1 MRRTKWSLRKRRF
14 VRRMLG
20 YAINP
25 LWRRT
30 RVLLRREQSHR
41 IGGYPVILPPSHDLP
56 FYQRRDPTY
65 DDYAIGLLAGL
76 AGNARKTLVI
86 DVGANVGDTAVAAL
100 SAAPSIDVVSVEG
113 AEPFIPYLRRNV
125 AQFGER
131 ARVVEGFVGPIG
143 STMTYSHDG
152 STGGFQHVT
161 RQDGTDVTNWVHPVA
176 LLDLAVGY
184 DQVIWKSDID
194 GFDIPVLAQHWSD
207 VDQGCQVVWF
217 EYDPASTLGDP
228 DDIDRLLVA
237 LGDSGRDLWVY
248 DNLGR
253 HMVDLA
259 SGPGAAQ
266 GLRDLTRWL
275 TEQRA
280 GYVAVL
286 YLDVWA
292 VPAGTARPDVTTS

>member
-1 MRRTKWSLRKRRF
+1 MMWSRLSLRKRRF
-14 VRRMLG
+14 LVRMLG
-20 YAINP
+20 YATNP
-25 LWRRT
+25 ARRKA
-30 RVLLRREQSHR
+30 RVLLRRDQPHR
-41 IGGYPVILPPSHDLP
+41 IGGHPVVLPPSHDLP

-76 AGNARKTLVI
+76 AAAAERTLVI

-113 AEPFIPYLRRNV
+113 AEAFTAYLRRNV
-125 AQFGER
+125 AQFGDR
-131 ARVVEGFVGPIG
+131 ARVIDGFVGPIG
-143 STMTYSHDG
+143 SDVTYSHDG
-152 STGGFQHVT
+152 STGGFQHVI
-161 RQDGTDVTNWVHPVA
+161 RQDTVDVATWVEPAA
-176 LLDLAVGY
+176 LLALRRGH

-194 GFDIPVLAQHWSD
+194 GFDIHVLVQHWD
-207 VDQGCQVVWF
+207 VIDAGCRVLWF

-228 DDIDRLLVA
+228 ADTERLIEL

-253 HMVDLA
+253 HMVDLRG
-259 SGPGAAQ
+259 GPMAETV
-266 GLRDLTRWL
+266 LRDLTRWL
-275 TEQRA
+275 QEQRD

-292 VPAGTARPDVTTS
+292 VPPGTARP